1 MKIKKE
7 IKNPPFGK
15 KKKKDAAEEDK
26 EEVGGG
32 VEENKIEGVS
42 TMRPCSCHRRN
53 HIMLGLLPLS
63 NPETEKKKQLK
74 KQNPDGI
81 PHSGGE
87 SGLMSRNS
95 SYKVATCLQ
104 SYRKNN
110 NTL

>member
-15 KKKKDAAEEDK
+15 KKDASEEDK

-53 HIMLGLLPLS
+53 QIMSGLLKQPR
-63 NPETEKKKQLK
+63 NKKNDDK
-74 KQNPDGI
+74 K
-81 PHSGGE
+81 
-87 SGLMSRNS
+87 NS
-95 SYKVATCLQ
+95 MASLTVEGRAA
-104 SYRKNN
+104 
-110 NTL
+110 